1 MSKVSI
7 VDLDYLKG
15 YMDKNNLSEYGL
27 AKQIGV
33 DYTMVYRV
41 FRGERNPGPKF
52 IAGLIRLGLDKDKFF
67 LPKPLPDGNNKRNN
81 IATG

>member
-1 MSKVSI
+1 MSI
-7 VDLDYLKG
+7 VDLDYLRS

-41 FRGERNPGPKF
+41 FRGDRNPGPKF
-52 IAGLIRLGLDKDKFF
+52 IAGLLRLGLDKDKFF
-67 LPKPLPDGNNKRNN
+67 LPKPLPEGNARDKNV
-81 IATG
+81 AAG